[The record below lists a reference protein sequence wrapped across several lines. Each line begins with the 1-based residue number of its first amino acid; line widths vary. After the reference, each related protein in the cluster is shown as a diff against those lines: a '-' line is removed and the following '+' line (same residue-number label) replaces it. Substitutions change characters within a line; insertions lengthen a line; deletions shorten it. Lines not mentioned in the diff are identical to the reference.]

1 MRGIVLSS
9 PICGYGKAQTFTTI
23 VNMYLS
29 FLAAVSFIS
38 TGAESYKY
46 GMPCTKY
53 HYVKMSNKALSF
65 VVFSPDNPYL
75 AASKA
80 IRTYHRIMKDFIRVL
95 RRFVPPYKKYLVLN
109 IVFNILSAILN
120 LFSFALII
128 PILNLLFKLDTT
140 VYSYMDIAFN
150 PLSWDAWKALPEM
163 LKNNF
168 FWYVS
173 NLIETQGGS
182 ITLIVLGLFLV
193 VMTFLKVATMYMA
206 FFTMIPIR
214 TGVVR
219 DIRNQI
225 NRKITQL
232 PLGFFSE
239 ERKGDIIARV
249 SGDVNEIETSIM
261 SSLDMLFK
269 NPILI
274 LIYLIGMI
282 VISWQLTVFVLI
294 LLPLAGYLMGQ
305 VGKKLKRKS
314 LEGQQQ
320 WGLLMSQIEETLS
333 GLRIIKAFNAEKKI
347 QDRFERSNE
356 EFRRITNRIYRRQQM
371 AHPMSEFLGTATI
384 AIVLWYGGT
393 LILGNNS
400 SIDASTFIYYLVI
413 FYSII
418 NPAKDLSKASYA
430 IQKGLASM
438 ERVDKILTA
447 ETNITNP
454 AQPKPIALA
463 GKISYNDVWFRY
475 QNDWVLKGI
484 NLEIPKGKTV
494 ALVGQSGSGKSTMVD
509 LLPRFYDVDKGAI
522 TVDGTD
528 VRDAT
533 LYDLR
538 SLMGNVNQE
547 AILFNDTFFN
557 NIAFGVDNATQQ
569 QVEEAARIANA
580 HDFIMATD
588 DGYRTNIGDRG
599 GKLSGGQRQRIS
611 IARAILKNPPILI
624 LDEATSALDTESERL
639 VQDALENLMRNRTT
653 VVIAHRLST
662 IKNADIICVMH
673 EGLIVERGRHEELLA
688 LDGYYKRL
696 CDMQSF

>member
-1 MRGIVLSS
+1 
-9 PICGYGKAQTFTTI
+9 
-23 VNMYLS
+23 
-29 FLAAVSFIS
+29 
-38 TGAESYKY
+38 
-46 GMPCTKY
+46 
-53 HYVKMSNKALSF
+53 
-65 VVFSPDNPYL
+65 
-75 AASKA
+75 
-80 IRTYHRIMKDFIRVL
+80 MKDFIRIL
-95 RRFVPPYKKYLVLN
+95 RRFVPPYKKYMVSN

-128 PILNLLFKLDTT
+128 PILNILFKLNDD
-140 VYSYMDIAFN
+140 VYSYKAWVFD
-150 PLSWDAWKALPEM
+150 PWTWESWKGTPE
-163 LKNNF
+163 LIKNNF
-168 FWYVS
+168 FWFVS
-173 NLIETQGGS
+173 DLIEKEGGS
-182 ITLIVLGLFLV
+182 FTLIVLGAFLIIS
-193 VMTFLKVATMYMA
+193 TFLKVGTMYMA

-225 NRKITQL
+225 NRKITEL

-249 SGDVNEIETSIM
+249 SGDVNEVETSIM

-274 LIYLIGMI
+274 IIYLIGMI
-282 VISWQLTVFVLI
+282 VISWQLTVFVLV
-294 LLPLAGYLMGQ
+294 LLPLAGYVMGQ

-320 WGLLMSQIEETLS
+320 WGGLMSQIEETLG

-347 QDRFERSNE
+347 QARFESSNDRF
-356 EFRRITNRIYRRQQM
+356 RRTTIRIYRRQQM

-393 LILGNNS
+393 LILSNHS
-400 SIDASTFIYYLVI
+400 TIDASTFIYYLVI

-418 NPAKDLSKASYA
+418 NPAKDLSKSVYA

-438 ERVDKILTA
+438 DRIDKILKA
-447 ETNITNP
+447 ESNINDP
-454 AQPKPIALA
+454 ADPK
-463 GKISYNDVWFRY
+463 KIELKKEIRYNNIWFKY
-475 QNDWVLKGI
+475 QHDWVLKGVD
-484 NLEIPKGKTV
+484 LVIPKGKTV
-494 ALVGQSGSGKSTMVD
+494 ALVGQSGSGKSTLVD
-509 LLPRFYDVDKGAI
+509 LLPRFYDVDKGSI
-522 TVDGTD
+522 TIDGTD
-528 VRDAT
+528 IRDAS

-538 SLMGNVNQE
+538 GLMGNVNQE

-557 NIAFGVDNATQQ
+557 NISFGVEGATLE
-569 QVEEAARIANA
+569 QVKEAARIANA
-580 HDFIMATD
+580 HEFIMASE
-588 DGYRTNIGDRG
+588 DGYNTNIGDRG

-639 VQDALENLMRNRTT
+639 VQEALENLMRNRTT
-653 VVIAHRLST
+653 IVIAHRLST
-662 IKNADIICVMH
+662 IRNADEICVMH
-673 EGLIVERGRHEELLA
+673 EGEIVERGRHEELLD
-688 LDGYYKRL
+688 LKGYYKRL